1 MTISSCLL
9 KNESRLVITHGENP
23 PTKAGNPSPQR
34 RGAEPV
40 TRIEKKGKTAP
51 LSIGIKGKVE
61 KKKKKAKGRRAAAK
75 KPRKRVTPEE
85 EQDILTRF
93 SRGETLRQV
102 ESKYRREIRGE
113 IQNLRKAFEAEE
125 FVSKG
130 GVWQLVS

>member
-1 MTISSCLL
+1 MTS
-9 KNESRLVITHGENP
+9 
-23 PTKAGNPSPQR
+23 
-34 RGAEPV
+34 
-40 TRIEKKGKTAP
+40 IEKKGKKAP
-51 LSIGIKGKVE
+51 LSIGTKGKVE
-61 KKKKKAKGRRAAAK
+61 KKKAKGRRAAAK

-93 SRGETLRQV
+93 PLRQV

-113 IQNLRKAFEAEE
+113 IQNIRKAFEAEE